1 MSANRSDVVVIDS
14 DSDDEHGRKRPRYI
28 EFVAA
33 ESQPLASF
41 PDNIDPDA
49 SIAGMMGLSSGL
61 VAFDTDSDTVIDD
74 MSDGSEASVADTVID
89 EASPHDDED
98 EGSHDD
104 GEPKA
109 DIAEN
114 ADVGELQ
121 AGGEEALPA
130 VGHDEESNAG
140 DNTTVGEDGVP
151 MLSSAYGTADTPE
164 EFEPFYYP
172 LNDEHLYADDHIDMR
187 YGRWSAHD
195 LSIVG
200 VDDNE
205 VTPLLGVD
213 DNEVTPLLDDS
224 DDMIDDGRTRPVFI
238 TFWQS
243 LACYHE
249 EHLCAH
255 RQRLYAQFIASM
267 LTGVEWAP
275 PMCALVSRWSIAAST
290 QYCNA
295 ILEDNPQRP
304 YKWGVTH
311 KINERFVYY
320 KKASVAWKRLIV
332 CLLSDNA
339 AYIGAMEGLMMDEG
353 QSSDLCMNS
362 LLGKG
367 RGVSHGTPPHCLY
380 LVLQ

>member
-33 ESQPLASF
+33 DSQPLASF

-49 SIAGMMGLSSGL
+49 SISGMMGLSSGL
-61 VAFDTDSDTVIDD
+61 VAFAVIDDGYTVPDAVIDD
-74 MSDGSEASVADTVID
+74 MSDGSEASVADTVIVID
-89 EASPHDDED
+89 DASPHDDED

-109 DIAEN
+109 DIAED

-164 EFEPFYYP
+164 EFEPVHYP
-172 LNDEHLYADDHIDMR
+172 LNDEHLYANDHIDMR

-195 LSIVG
+195 LRIVG
-200 VDDNE
+200 VDDNAD
-205 VTPLLGVD
+205 TA
-213 DNEVTPLLDDS
+213 LLDDVL
-224 DDMIDDGRTRPVFI
+224 DDGRTRPVFI
-238 TFWQS
+238 NFWQS
-243 LACYHE
+243 LACYYE
-249 EHLCAH
+249 EQLCAH
-255 RQRLYAQFIASM
+255 RPRLYAQFIASM
-267 LTGVEWAP
+267 VTGVEWAP
-275 PMCALVSRWSIAAST
+275 PMCAAVSSMSIAAST
-290 QYCNA
+290 QYCND
-295 ILEDNPQRP
+295 ILEANPQRP

-311 KINERFVYY
+311 KIHERFVYY

-367 RGVSHGTPPHCLY
+367 RGVSHGIPPHCLY